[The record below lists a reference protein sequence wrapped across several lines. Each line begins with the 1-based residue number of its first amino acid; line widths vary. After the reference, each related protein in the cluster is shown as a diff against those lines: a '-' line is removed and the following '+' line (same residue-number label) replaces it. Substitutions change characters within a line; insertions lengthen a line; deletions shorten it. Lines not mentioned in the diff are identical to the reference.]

1 MVDGEI
7 LIMDMAGEMF
17 IMVAGEILI
26 MDMAVIM
33 VAAMVMLII
42 EEEEI
47 QTI

>member
-1 MVDGEI
+1 VDGEI
-7 LIMDMAGEMF
+7 LT
-17 IMVAGEILI
+17 

-33 VAAMVMLII
+33 VAAMVMHII

>member
-1 MVDGEI
+1 VD
-7 LIMDMAGEMF
+7 
-17 IMVAGEILI
+17 GEILI

-33 VAAMVMLII
+33 VAAMVMHII